1 MWKAVRENPR
11 AVTYA
16 VLMHVG
22 LLLLLVVSLDWTP
35 DSVKPGTNKPI
46 QAELVDMSKL
56 RKIEA
61 QKELEQQ
68 RLEAAKRKQE
78 QQQQD
83 KVEAERKQKAEQDKQ
98 RQAELERKQKA
109 EQEKQRKAEAERK
122 QKVEEDKQRK
132 AEAERKQKVEEDKQ
146 RKAEA
151 ERKQKAEEDK
161 QRKAEAERKQ
171 KAEQEKQRKAEAER
185 KQKAEEEKKRKAEAD
200 ARQREAEQ
208 ALQAQLAEEESLARA
223 TSALS
228 EYIPYIQEKV
238 QNSWL
243 RPAGSPRGLRC
254 VIRVKLIPGG
264 EVVDARV
271 VKSSGDA
278 LFDRSVESAVLKASP
293 LPLPA
298 DPALFKHFRE
308 IDFNFSPD

>member
-16 VLMHVG
+16 VLMHVV
-22 LLLLLVVSLDWTP
+22 LLLLLVFSLDWTP
-35 DSVKPGTNKPI
+35 KSVKPGTNKPI

-61 QKELEQQ
+61 QKKLEQQ
-68 RLEAAKRKQE
+68 RIEAEKRKQE
-78 QQQQD
+78 Q
-83 KVEAERKQKAEQDKQ
+83 DKQ
-98 RQAELERKQKA
+98 RKLDAERKQKA
-109 EQEKQRKAEAERK
+109 EQEKKRKAEVERK
-122 QKVEEDKQRK
+122 QKAEQDKQRK
-132 AEAERKQKVEEDKQ
+132 AEAERKQKTEQ
-146 RKAEA
+146 
-151 ERKQKAEEDK
+151 DK

-171 KAEQEKQRKAEAER
+171 KAEQDKQRKAEALRKQKAEQEKQRKAEA
-185 KQKAEEEKKRKAEAD
+185 A

-264 EVVDARV
+264 EVVSAKV
-271 VKSSGDA
+271 IQSSGDP
-278 LFDRSVESAVLKASP
+278 LFDRSVETAVLKASP

-298 DPALFKHFRE
+298 DPALAKHFRE
-308 IDFNFSPD
+308 INFIFDPG

>member
-16 VLMHVG
+16 VLMHVV
-22 LLLLLVVSLDWTP
+22 LLLLLVFSLDWTP
-35 DSVKPGTNKPI
+35 KSVKPGTNKPI

-61 QKELEQQ
+61 QKKLEQQ
-68 RLEAAKRKQE
+68 RIEAEKRKQE
-78 QQQQD
+78 QD
-83 KVEAERKQKAEQDKQ
+83 KQEQDKQ
-98 RQAELERKQKA
+98 RKLDVERKQKA
-109 EQEKQRKAEAERK
+109 EQEKKRKAEVERK
-122 QKVEEDKQRK
+122 QKAEQDKQRK
-132 AEAERKQKVEEDKQ
+132 AEAERKQKTEQ
-146 RKAEA
+146 
-151 ERKQKAEEDK
+151 DK

-171 KAEQEKQRKAEAER
+171 KAEQEKKRKAEAQRKQKAEQEKQRKAEA
-185 KQKAEEEKKRKAEAD
+185 A

-264 EVVDARV
+264 EVVDAKV